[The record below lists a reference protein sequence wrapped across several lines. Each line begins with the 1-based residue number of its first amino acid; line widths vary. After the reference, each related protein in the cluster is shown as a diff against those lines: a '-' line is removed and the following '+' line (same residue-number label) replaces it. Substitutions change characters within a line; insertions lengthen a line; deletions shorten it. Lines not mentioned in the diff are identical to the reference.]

1 MPCERTAVKT
11 EAESCATNIRQIRPC
26 ARDVIYDIIYAN
38 PSDGEV
44 AQLVEHHV
52 RNVGVG
58 SSNLLFSTI
67 SAVVAAVLFVLFIV
81 TFLLL
86 VETVCSISHFMSR
99 RNRYRA

>member
-1 MPCERTAVKT
+1 MGHGIVRMFNALYLLGFTMLSP
-11 EAESCATNIRQIRPC
+11 
-26 ARDVIYDIIYAN
+26 
-38 PSDGEV
+38 
-44 AQLVEHHV
+44 HV

-81 TFLLL
+81 TFLPL

-99 RNRYRA
+99 RNRYHA